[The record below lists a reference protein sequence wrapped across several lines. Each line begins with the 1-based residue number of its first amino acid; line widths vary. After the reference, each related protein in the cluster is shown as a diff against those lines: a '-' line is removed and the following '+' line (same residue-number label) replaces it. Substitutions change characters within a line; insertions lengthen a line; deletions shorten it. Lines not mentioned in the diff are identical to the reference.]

1 MKHKMYRLA
10 NRLLNNIPEAEDVV
24 QEVFIRL
31 WNRKEKLAEYRN
43 LEAFSITITKNLCL
57 DRLKSKRNKTDEL
70 TDQNEKTENLTPGM
84 AMELN
89 DTYKKVNHLINQLPE
104 QQRMIVQLRDI
115 EGYDFT
121 EIAEMLNITEN
132 TIRVNLS
139 RARKKIRDGMQKK
152 YDYEYTG
159 N

>member
-70 TDQNEKTENLTPGM
+70 TDQNKKTENLTPGM

-115 EGYDFT
+115 EGHDFT